1 MPALKPILIIS
12 YYWPPGSGPGV
23 QRWLKFCKYLPEQ
36 GWQPIVL
43 TVKNGSYPAY
53 DNSLLNE
60 VPNDVLVYR
69 TNTIEPFE
77 IYNLLRGKKG
87 KSVEVGM
94 GNIKDP
100 KGGFAKL
107 ANYVRANFFIPDA
120 RMGWNS
126 FAYAEAKKII
136 AKHKPE
142 VIITTGP
149 PHSTHLVGLK
159 LKRDFQLP
167 WIADFRDPWTEIF
180 YNQFLNRTGK
190 SILKDKK
197 LEQQVLEKSNLLLA
211 ATPSIEKLYRNKASN
226 IKVILN
232 GYDSSD
238 FSELTELLSPS
249 FNISFFGN
257 MLPNQNID
265 NVWLAINELKTEGKL
280 PNHFNFR
287 IIGNVADNIKESIF
301 NNGIFE
307 LVTFLPFLPHKE
319 AVKEMQKSNMLFLPI
334 PIDKGNKLIL
344 TGKIFEYL
352 ATKRP
357 ILSVGPKDGDAAEVL
372 TACDQLPMLDYK
384 DLPGIKRII
393 LDAIERQNTHM
404 KLEVIGNEHYL
415 TLSRRAQASLLSETI
430 KYLQTN

>member
-23 QRWLKFCKYLPEQ
+23 QRWLKFCKYLPEH

-60 VPNDVLVYR
+60 VPNEVLVYR

-100 KGGFAKL
+100 KGGFAKF

-120 RMGWNS
+120 RLGWNS

-142 VIITTGP
+142 VVITTGP

-180 YNQFLNRTGK
+180 YNQFLNRTDQ

-197 LEQQVLEKSNLLLA
+197 LEQEVLEKSDLLLA
-211 ATPSIEKLYRNKASN
+211 ATPSIEKLYGNKASN

-238 FSELTELLSPS
+238 YSELTELISPS

-265 NVWLAINELKTEGKL
+265 NVWLAINELKSAGKL
-280 PNHFNFR
+280 PDHFIFR

-301 NNGIFE
+301 NTGISE
-307 LVTFLPFLPHKE
+307 LVAFLPFLPHKE

-393 LDAIERQNTHM
+393 LDAIERHNTYM

-415 TLSRRAQASLLSETI
+415 TLSRRAQASLLSKTI
-430 KYLQTN
+430 KSLQTN